1 MRDEWGSVRRRRA
14 VRWVLVASV
23 LGGLLPAVSPAVDTA
38 HAALRSVAAVDLVS
52 GDIDGDD
59 PGDAVGEVVPD
70 ADASQVAYTTGRR
83 GTPGTDAWV
92 RDLAS
97 GSATRAVPG
106 WDGRAPL
113 GRRTTA
119 TGIDADGR
127 HVAVTS
133 DATNLTGP
141 AVRRVSVPT
150 GDIGSGVGESYEGQA
165 VSADGR
171 YVVFASASSRLV
183 AGDTNGTRDVFR
195 HDRVLGTTTRVSVR
209 PDGSQSTGDAQ
220 FPDLS
225 ADGRYISFVS
235 TGTDLVPGEDSGDAN
250 VFVRDVTGGRTIKIS
265 VSVDGGPIYSDI
277 RWAPSISADGRRVAF
292 TSWASN
298 LVPGDENQRAD
309 VFVRDWASG
318 TTTLASVSGS
328 GGQAN
333 EDSYAVAL
341 SGDGRR
347 VAFESTATNL
357 APGDD
362 DGAKGVF
369 LRDLDRKTTAHA
381 SAARAEGHDWPS
393 HLDGISGDGRHVAFH
408 SADDDLVPGD
418 TNDGW
423 DLFRYDAL
431 TRVIDRVSVDD
442 GGRQRPYSDGAA
454 GDISDDGRYV
464 LFTQATSPAAG
475 SIHGVFLHD
484 TRERTTTRVDVAP
497 GVTPNAGL
505 HLPNPRISGNG
516 SVGVFRSRASNLV
529 AGDAGTAS
537 DVFSVA
543 LPTLLRGYVRDRDPD
558 ADGRLDEAGE
568 TTTVPVG
575 GPAVPVGEMG
585 LSADGSQ
592 VVFVSPSA
600 GLVAGDTNGCPDVF
614 VHDRDTDDNGVLD
627 EAGRERVVR
636 VSVSDAGVQG
646 TGVDCGRGA
655 VAVSGPRISPSGR
668 YITFTTR
675 FRALTDGSEG
685 AAVLRHDR
693 DVDADGRFDEAGEVL
708 TTRLAEAVG
717 GAGPWPPAPV
727 SDTGDVALLTADA
740 MAAGDTDDATDLY
753 VAGAGPPQRRRVPGA
768 RPVTAMSLSA
778 DGATVAYRAAD
789 GHVYAASG
797 AELPVD
803 LDGSARTSSAP
814 ALSADGGA
822 VAFLTPDALVASDR
836 DAAPD
841 AYLSTLTGPPV
852 PALTAALTSRQGTR
866 EVTSTP
872 PGASTVRIEQLPAER
887 LPDMGDFGV
896 VVDPEGASRVV
907 GNSPIRN
914 SPIQNSPIQNSP
926 IRNSPIRNSPIR
938 NSPIGDLGALI
949 AGSPSVRNL
958 PVTQI
963 GLRPPQTWRA
973 LLEGPSAF
981 DERLPSTVTL
991 GEVLDEARRS
1001 GGNQGLAA
1009 LTLDDLDWSA
1019 SPLAALSPTALLL
1032 GGTPLS
1038 RLVLADGTRLRP
1050 WCDRF
1055 REVTG
1060 RTCQQAGIG
1069 NDTTLGRVDAEL
1081 GAVLSR
1087 HSVLRRIP
1095 LRPNLGA
1102 LTAAGAPVLRIDLQ
1116 ALKLDVTRIG
1126 DVPVAAAVAVSAKLA
1141 TQRAPGGATF
1151 AQAIAT
1157 RRLSPAATL
1166 QHVER
1171 DLAGLRVGDVT
1182 GAFPDTVGVGDVILG
1197 YLDRKDYPFE
1207 RLDLLRSGVQAY
1219 DCAAV
1224 GVRHELSFA
1233 IGGYR
1238 PVDATVTMGFP
1249 PGTLVRGLAGDDGCP
1264 STAGAA
1270 ADARARAVQLD
1281 DGGVPPE
1288 PAVAVAPTG
1297 PTVTWRLADLRAG
1310 SHRLSVLVN
1319 PPAFLGDGS
1328 VTASVTAGGRT
1339 AVARP
1344 RPARVVESA
1353 DPSPEAPAVIDAET
1367 LQLGYFADPSDVDR
1381 FAFRPGKGTA
1391 VGVRLSHFQDGD
1403 ADLVLYGRPPST
1415 SRTGVSETRRWGTA
1429 PAPASEARGDVP
1441 GTSSPV
1447 ADEATTADVPTDA
1460 GDRDVLAASTARGD
1474 GIAEAAAAAGAD
1486 LVQVSAYNGASSE
1499 KPYLLRLREQPIEE
1513 PKSCAPRT
1521 AGSGSTL
1528 DENGYSVRAYGDAPA
1543 APPRPGGRKTL
1554 ILVDQSRFRAT
1565 HGEAGAARV
1574 ARALE
1579 QLARATGGVVMPL
1592 DAHGAYRQA
1601 RARWDADPCSVDAAN
1616 GVVSAAATVVRDFW
1630 SANRMLEDVV
1640 LVGGDQQL
1648 PMARL
1653 PDVTRT
1659 GNESHYDHPALGD
1672 PLGRAA
1678 DRSYLLSDDPYVDF
1692 DPVRWLGRRIYLPNL
1707 GLGRLVDTPDEI
1719 AAQVRTY
1726 LNAGGTISTVSP
1738 ASPAGVTAAGYGFM
1752 SDGAAETAA
1761 GAASSVNRSR
1771 GETGRAPVDALPV
1784 SGGRRW
1790 TAADLTAQL
1799 RRKVQPVSTLFAHA
1813 EHDRA
1818 LSEAGYFG
1826 TNDMIRPAQ
1835 VAEALAPGG
1844 LPPAS
1849 RLLLTMGCHTGTSV
1863 PASTREGGG
1872 FARAVAGSGRAAMVA
1887 VTGYSSGDS
1896 TVVGLHERLLAL
1908 YAEQIGYRQ
1917 SIGQALAAAKR
1928 AYFRDQ
1934 GRYGDNDEKALATT
1948 VLYGLP
1954 MYHLGAPKDDPPRD
1968 RVTPELRPG
1977 ASTPVL
1983 DLSLR
1988 PSFVQRVTDRGTY
2001 WTSDDGAL
2009 AVADRPLQPR
2019 VSREVTA
2026 EVPVPGG
2033 DPRLLAAHGVLVTR
2047 LAGAETHEVD
2057 AVFARPVTGPAGGGA
2072 ERVSTGTVFPALPAM
2087 LTTYDD
2093 PGGPAGP
2100 DPDRIGIRQHL
2111 VVTPGQFTGDSSPEA
2126 AGRGTQVLY
2135 RDVGVRVL
2143 YASRAA
2149 AGDWTVPAVGAPSG
2163 RLGRSPTGA
2172 PQATVTVAAADA
2184 SNIQRVLVLY
2194 RRDGKASFEALDLR
2208 LSSGTAARGVW
2219 SGTVALPP
2227 GTPAFEYLVQVVDG
2241 AGNVAALSGKG
2252 AGIPDRPAPVALSSA
2267 STEEE
2272 LQVTEGTSGTTSLD
2286 VPVYLDRAAPA
2297 NLTIPVSLVPGTAKA
2312 GDDYRVT
2319 SATVTVPRGELIGTL
2334 PVQIVADSVAE
2345 PTEEFRV
2352 RLGDAPG
2359 VRLVTRESR
2368 VVVLDDD
2375 PAAAEVAYG
2384 RVKYSPAEAD
2394 PVVESENSAG
2404 SVNTV
2409 RRLAA
2414 GRYDVYFR
2422 DVQGPW
2428 AQGDFHNDGAP
2439 YVVTHESGTPGVH
2452 CQANAHGAPYADP
2465 EGRLAQRV
2473 GVRCFDAAGRDA
2485 DGRFTVTYLRGG
2497 TASGG
2502 AGGYVYAEQKGNAR
2516 SMPPVMHQFNSAFD
2530 PQERSTVVERTAPG
2544 VYVVTMPRLG
2554 NAGLRIRVMG
2564 MGEDPRRCTSPP
2576 EGSTTSTGALQVQVT
2591 CKDLRDTPTDTVFTL
2606 HAER

>member
-1 MRDEWGSVRRRRA
+1 V
-14 VRWVLVASV
+14 VASV
-23 LGGLLPAVSPAVDTA
+23 LGGLLPAVSPAVDAA
-38 HAALRSVAAVDLVS
+38 HAAPRSVAAVDLVS
-52 GDIDGDD
+52 GGIDDAD

-92 RDLAS
+92 RNLAS

-113 GRRTTA
+113 GRRNAA
-119 TGIDADGR
+119 TGISADGR

-141 AVRRVSVPT
+141 AVRRVSVPS
-150 GDIGSGVGESYEGQA
+150 GDIGGGVGENYEGQA

-171 YVVFASASSRLV
+171 YVVFASASPQLV
-183 AGDTNGTRDVFR
+183 PGDTNGTRDVFR
-195 HDRVLGTTTRVSVR
+195 HDRVLGTTTRVPVR

-220 FPDLS
+220 FPDIS
-225 ADGRYISFVS
+225 ADGRYVSFVS
-235 TGTDLVPGEDSGDAN
+235 TGTDLVPGEVSGDAN
-250 VFVRDVTGGRTIKIS
+250 VFVRDMTGGRTIKIS
-265 VSVDGGPIYSDI
+265 VSIDGGPIYSDI

-309 VFVRDWASG
+309 VFVRDWTAG
-318 TTTLASVSGS
+318 TTTLASISGT
-328 GGQAN
+328 GARAN

-369 LRDLDRKTTAHA
+369 LRDLDRGTTAHA

-393 HLDGISGDGRHVAFH
+393 YLDGISGDGRHVVFH
-408 SADDDLVPGD
+408 SADDDLVAGD

-423 DLFRYDAL
+423 DLFRYDAQ
-431 TRVIDRVSVDD
+431 TRVSDRVSVDD

-454 GDISDDGRYV
+454 GDVSDDGRYV
-464 LFTQATSPAAG
+464 LFTHAASPAD

-484 TRERTTTRVDVAP
+484 TRERRTTRVDVAP
-497 GVTPNAGL
+497 GVTPNAVL

-516 SVGVFRSRASNLV
+516 SVGVFRSRSSNLV
-529 AGDAGTAS
+529 ADDAGAAS
-537 DVFSVA
+537 DVFAVA

-558 ADGRLDEAGE
+558 ADGRLDEPGE

-575 GPAVPVGEMG
+575 GPAVPVGDVG
-585 LSADGSQ
+585 LSADASQ

-600 GLVAGDTNGCPDVF
+600 GLVTGDTNGCPDVF
-614 VHDRDTDDNGVLD
+614 VHDRDTDGNGVLD
-627 EAGRERVVR
+627 ETGRARVVR

-655 VAVSGPRISPSGR
+655 VAVSGARMSPSGR
-668 YITFTTR
+668 YVTFTTR
-675 FRALTDGSEG
+675 FRGLADGSEG
-685 AAVLRHDR
+685 AVLRRDR
-693 DVDADGRFDEAGEVL
+693 DVDGDGRFDEAGEVL
-708 TTRLAEAVG
+708 TTRLAEATG

-727 SDTGDVALLTADA
+727 ADTGDVALLTADA
-740 MAAGDTDDATDLY
+740 MAAGDTDDTTDLY

-768 RPVTAMSLSA
+768 RPVTALSISA

-789 GHVYAASG
+789 GHVHAATG

-803 LDGSARTSSAP
+803 VDGSARTSSAP

-872 PGASTVRIEQLPAER
+872 PGASTVKIGQLPAER

-896 VVDPEGASRVV
+896 VVDPEAASRVV
-907 GNSPIRN
+907 GNSPIRNSPIQN

-938 NSPIGDLGALI
+938 NSPIGDLGPLI

-963 GLRPPQTWRA
+963 GLRPPQTWRV
-973 LLEGPSAF
+973 LLEGSPAF
-981 DERLPSTVTL
+981 AERLPSTVTL
-991 GEVLDEARRS
+991 GEVLDEAQRRD
-1001 GGNQGLAA
+1001 GHKDLRGLK
-1009 LTLDDLDWSA
+1009 LDDLDWSA

-1032 GGTPLS
+1032 GPTALS
-1038 RLVLADGTRLRP
+1038 RLVLADGARLVP

-1055 REVTG
+1055 REITG
-1060 RTCQQAGIG
+1060 RTCQAAGIG
-1069 NDTTLGRVDAEL
+1069 NDATLGRADAEL

-1102 LTAAGAPVLRIDLQ
+1102 LAAAGAPVLGIDLP

-1126 DVPVAAAVAVSAKLA
+1126 DVPVAAAVAVSPKLA
-1141 TQRAPGGATF
+1141 TRQAPGGTTF
-1151 AQAIAT
+1151 AHALAT

-1166 QHVER
+1166 QHVATAV
-1171 DLAGLRVGDVT
+1171 AGVRVGDVT

-1197 YLDRKDYPFE
+1197 YLDRDDYPFE

-1238 PVDATVTMGFP
+1238 RVDATVTMGFP
-1249 PGTLVRGLAGDDGCP
+1249 RGTLVRGLAGDDGCP
-1264 STAGAA
+1264 SAAGAA

-1288 PAVAVAPTG
+1288 PAVAVGPSG
-1297 PTVTWRLADLRAG
+1297 PTVTWRLADLPAG
-1310 SHRLSVLVN
+1310 RHRLSVLVN

-1344 RPARVVESA
+1344 RLARVVESA
-1353 DPSPEAPAVIDAET
+1353 DPSPEAPAVIDAKT
-1367 LQLGYFADPSDVDR
+1367 LQLGYIADPSDVDG
-1381 FAFRPGKGTA
+1381 FEFQPGKRTA
-1391 VGVRLSHFQDGD
+1391 VGVRLSHFEDGD
-1403 ADLVLYGRPPST
+1403 ADLVLYGTPPPT
-1415 SRTGVSETRRWGTA
+1415 SRTGVSEARHWGTP

-1447 ADEATTADVPTDA
+1447 ADEATTADVPTEA
-1460 GDRDVLAASTARGD
+1460 GGRDVLAASTARGD

-1513 PKSCAPRT
+1513 PASCAPRT
-1521 AGSGSTL
+1521 TGGGPAL
-1528 DENGYSVRAYGDAPA
+1528 DGNGYSVRAYGDAPET
-1543 APPRPGGRKTL
+1543 PPRPGGRKTL

-1565 HGEAGAARV
+1565 HGAAGAATV
-1574 ARALE
+1574 ASALE
-1579 QLARATGGVVMPL
+1579 QLARETEGVVMPL
-1592 DAHGAYRQA
+1592 DANGAYREA

-1630 SANRMLEDVV
+1630 RANRMLQDVV
-1640 LVGGDQQL
+1640 IVGGDQQL

-1692 DPVRWLGRRIYLPNL
+1692 DPVRWLGRRLYLPNL

-1719 AAQVRTY
+1719 AAQVQTY
-1726 LNAGGTISTVSP
+1726 LKADGTISTISP
-1738 ASPAGVTAAGYGFM
+1738 SPAGVTAAGYGFM

-1761 GAASSVNRSR
+1761 GAATSVNRSR
-1771 GETGRAPVDALPV
+1771 GAPGRAPVDALPV

-1799 RRKVQPVSTLFAHA
+1799 RRKAQPVSAMFAHA

-1826 TNDMIRPAQ
+1826 ANDMIRPAQ
-1835 VAEALAPGG
+1835 VADALAPGG
-1844 LPPAS
+1844 LPPTS
-1849 RLLLTMGCHTGTSV
+1849 RLLLTMGCHTGMSV
-1863 PASTREGGG
+1863 PASAHKGED
-1872 FARAVAGSGRAAMVA
+1872 FARTVAGSGRAAMVA

-1896 TVVGLHERLLAL
+1896 TAVGLHERLLAL
-1908 YAEQIGYRQ
+1908 YADQIGYRQ

-1934 GRYGDNDEKALATT
+1934 GRYGDNDEKALTTT

-1954 MYHLGAPKDDPPRD
+1954 MYRLGAPKDAPPQE
-1968 RVTPELRPG
+1968 RVTPELPPG
-1977 ASTPVL
+1977 SSTPVL

-1988 PSFVQRVTDRGTY
+1988 PSFVEHVTDRGTY
-2001 WTSDDGAL
+2001 WTSEDGAL
-2009 AVADRPLQPR
+2009 TVADRPLQPR

-2026 EVPVPGG
+2026 EVPGPGG
-2033 DPRLLAAHGVLVTR
+2033 DQRLRAAHGVLVTR
-2047 LAGAETHEVD
+2047 LADAETHDVD

-2072 ERVSTGTVFPALPAM
+2072 ERVSTGTVFPELPAR

-2143 YASRAA
+2143 YASQAA
-2149 AGDWTVPAVGAPSG
+2149 ADDWTVPTVGAPTG
-2163 RLGRSPTGA
+2163 RRELSPSGA
-2172 PQATVTVAAADA
+2172 PQATFSVAAADD
-2184 SNIQRVLVLY
+2184 SGIQRVLVLY
-2194 RRDGKASFEALDLR
+2194 RRDREASFEALDLR

-2219 SGTVALPP
+2219 SGTAALPA
-2227 GTPAFEYLVQVVDG
+2227 GTEAFEYLVQVADG

-2252 AGIPDRPAPVALSSA
+2252 AGIPDRPAPAVLPAA
-2267 STEEE
+2267 RTEDQ
-2272 LQVTEGTSGTTSLD
+2272 LQVSEGTSGTTPLE
-2286 VPVYLDRAAPA
+2286 VPVYLDRPAPA
-2297 NLTIPVSLVPGTAKA
+2297 DLTIPVSLLPGTAA
-2312 GDDYRVT
+2312 PGDDYRVT
-2319 SATVTVPRGELIGTL
+2319 SPAVTVPRGELMGTFA
-2334 PVQIVADSVAE
+2334 VQIVADGVAE
-2345 PTEEFRV
+2345 PTEDFRV
-2352 RLGDAPG
+2352 RFGDAPG
-2359 VRLVTRESR
+2359 VRLATRETR

-2375 PAAAEVAYG
+2375 SGAAEAAYG
-2384 RVKYSPAEAD
+2384 RVKYSPTEPD

-2439 YVVTHESGTPGVH
+2439 YVITHESGTPGVH
-2452 CQANAHGAPYADP
+2452 CQANSHGAPYADP

-2502 AGGYVYAEQKGNAR
+2502 AGGFVYAEQKGNAR

-2530 PQERSTVVERTAPG
+2530 PQERSTVVERTGPG
-2544 VYVVTMPRLG
+2544 EYVVTMPRLG
-2554 NAGLRIRVMG
+2554 DAGLRIRVMG
-2564 MGEDPRRCTSPP
+2564 MGEEPRRCTSPP
-2576 EGSTTSTGALQVQVT
+2576 EGSATSTGALQVQVT
-2591 CKDLRDTPTDTVFTL
+2591 CRDLQDTPTDTVFTL